1 MAIITHITTGEDGQK
16 VESALELM
24 QSPAEFV
31 LERIPDGTP
40 FRCISDGIDITN
52 DADAMLIVRDATVI
66 EYPGSG
72 VLKPVLN
79 PISKVFSFLAPK
91 VKTPSF
97 NQQATSAN
105 NSLTDRTNKPRP
117 YERVFDMCGTSQCI
131 PSDMMQAYK
140 LYDESHREFEF
151 GYYYIARGFV
161 DTPESGIT
169 DGDTLISATP
179 GSSVNI
185 YDPFTSPN
193 NSAPRQIIGDLI
205 TEPLFISIRSNSV
218 DGIELKAPNEY
229 ELKLTGVTITCQ
241 LSGTTGSL
249 LDATGEM
256 EFDDLFSAGQS
267 VTLANVNVVG
277 TVGPTGQET
286 AVLAGTYT
294 VTAVSQTAIS
304 FNVSSNL
311 EQWQRIPGGSANM
324 ISSSSAKI
332 SPADLSN
339 VGFSDWVSIRS
350 ISPERLLINIVAQQG
365 MYKTPSGSSST
376 KKTSATVE
384 VQWQAL
390 DDSGAP
396 VGAINPVFQTL
407 EDKSRN
413 EVGMSVR
420 VDLPY
425 ASPVRVRV
433 RRSSNLNTSYNGT
446 VVDAIKYRDLY
457 GQIVDTTP
465 HYGDMTTIHSQRKAT
480 VQATAIKE
488 PQLKVIATE
497 MVYKYLGG
505 GAFDTGLTPNTK
517 AVQSLIR
524 LMRDPLVGNLDLSV
538 DCMDKL
544 IDVQDEVETYFG
556 TELAGQFCYTFDDQ
570 KSTAQDICQ
579 SIADA
584 IFCTVYRDN
593 QDIRLFF
600 ERPAAGPAMVFTH
613 RSKVGDEKW
622 TRTLHPEGFDSV
634 EYTWTDPKTNI
645 RETIT
650 IPDGGGA
657 NPNKIDSKGVRNY
670 QQAYWLAH
678 RAYQKDQLQRIGVEF
693 TATAEGIYAVRG
705 QAISVV
711 KGARVATYDGYVVAQ
726 NGLTLTLSQ
735 EVEFTPGDDHYLQL
749 KRRDGTVE
757 SVRVEPGSN
766 ARTVMIVSAPSEA
779 IYTGNSAVKTEFSFG
794 NEARHLAQMIIPTQV
809 DPQTDRTVK
818 ITGVNYHPDVFLYDG
833 ASTGGG
839 AFSDGFDDG
848 FDN

>member
-31 LERIPDGTP
+31 LDRIPDGTP
-40 FRCISDGIDITN
+40 FRCISDGIDITS
-52 DADAMLIVRDATVI
+52 DADAMMIVRDATVI

-79 PISKVFSFLAPK
+79 LISKVFGFLVPK
-91 VKTPSF
+91 VKAPSF

-105 NSLTDRTNKPRP
+105 NSLTDRNNKPRP

-193 NSAPRQIIGDLI
+193 NSAPRQIIGELI
-205 TEPLFISIRSNSV
+205 TEPLFIGIRSNSV
-218 DGIELKAPNEY
+218 DGITLKAPNEY
-229 ELKLTGVTITCQ
+229 QLKLTGVTITCQ
-241 LSGTTGSL
+241 LSGVTGSL
-249 LDATGEM
+249 LDSTGEM
-256 EFDDLFSAGQS
+256 EFDDLFDVGQG
-267 VTLANVNVVG
+267 VTLSSVSVG
-277 TVGPTGQET
+277 SYTPESGYQT
-286 AVLAGTYT
+286 AVLDGQYT
-294 VTAVSQTAIS
+294 VSAVSQTSIS

-311 EQWQRIPGGSANM
+311 AQWQKIQGGSASM
-324 ISSSSAKI
+324 IANSSAKV
-332 SPADLSN
+332 SPTNINEA
-339 VGFSDWVSIRS
+339 GFTDWVSIRS
-350 ISPERLLINIVAQQG
+350 INPERLLINIVAQQG
-365 MYKTPSGSSST
+365 MYRTPSGSSTIRSS
-376 KKTSATVE
+376 SASVE

-390 DDSGAP
+390 DDTGSP
-396 VGAINPVFQTL
+396 VGVITPVSQTL
-407 EDKSRN
+407 TDKSRD
-413 EVGMSVR
+413 EVGMSVKINI
-420 VDLPY
+420 P
-425 ASPVRVRV
+425 SPSGVRVRV
-433 RRSSNLNTSYNGT
+433 RRSSNLNTAYNGS
-446 VVDAIKYRDLY
+446 VVDVLKYRDLY
-457 GQIVDTTP
+457 GQIVDTTL
-465 HYGDMTTIHSQRKAT
+465 HYGDLTTIHTQRKAT

-505 GAFDTGLTPNTK
+505 GVFDTELTPNVQ

-544 IDVQDEVETYFG
+544 LATQEEIEAYFS
-556 TELAGQFCYTFDDQ
+556 TEQAGQFCYTFDDQ

-579 SIADA
+579 TIADA
-584 IFCTVYRDN
+584 IFCTAYRDN

-650 IPDGGGA
+650 IPGGGGA

-735 EVEFTPGDDHYLQL
+735 EVKFTDGDDHYLQL

-766 ARTVMIVSAPSEA
+766 ARTVLIASAPLEA

-833 ASTGGG
+833 VSAGGG
-839 AFSDGFDDG
+839 AFSNGFDDG
-848 FDN
+848 FDI